1 VLSVPERFQHK
12 YGTQRDLV
20 KEPAMILR
28 LRKSVKALF
37 FLLLLALSLVPVL
50 QAAHA
55 LTHLAPANTDD
66 IAGWDGG
73 HAVSESVAQADADSD
88 FDADFDSDR
97 ICLDC
102 LALAALGILL
112 TVLSFCFFA
121 QRTRQPLPRLIA
133 LFISSYF
140 SSPYRTRAPPQA

>member
-1 VLSVPERFQHK
+1 MCGVYLNGPSINMEH
-12 YGTQRDLV
+12 RDLV

-28 LRKSVKALF
+28 KGLKALF

-55 LTHLAPANTDD
+55 LTHLAPANPDG
-66 IAGWDGG
+66 IAGSDSGQE
-73 HAVSESVAQADADSD
+73 VSEPVAQADANSD

-112 TVLSFCFFA
+112 PVLSFCLFA
-121 QRTRQPLPRLIA
+121 QRARQPLSRLTA
-133 LFISSYF
+133 LFISSCF

>member
-1 VLSVPERFQHK
+1 VYLNGSSINTEHT
-12 YGTQRDLV
+12 GILV

-28 LRKSVKALF
+28 KGVKALF

-55 LTHLAPANTDD
+55 LTHLAPANTDG
-66 IAGWDGG
+66 IAGSDSGQE
-73 HAVSESVAQADADSD
+73 VSEPIAQADADSD

-102 LALAALGILL
+102 LALAVLGILL
-112 TVLSFCFFA
+112 PVLSFCFFA
-121 QRTRQPLPRLIA
+121 QRARQRLSRLTA
-133 LFISSYF
+133 RFISSYF

>member
-1 VLSVPERFQHK
+1 
-12 YGTQRDLV
+12 LV
-20 KEPAMILR
+20 NEPAMILR

-66 IAGWDGG
+66 IAGSDGG
-73 HAVSESVAQADADSD
+73 HEVSEPVAQADADS
-88 FDADFDSDR
+88 DFDSDR

-121 QRTRQPLPRLIA
+121 QRARQPLPRLTA
-133 LFISSYF
+133 LFISSYC

>member
-1 VLSVPERFQHK
+1 VLSVAEQSQHK

-20 KEPAMILR
+20 KEPAMVLR
-28 LRKSVKALF
+28 NGVKSLF

-55 LTHLAPANTDD
+55 LTHFAPANTDG
-66 IAGWDGG
+66 IAGSDGQE
-73 HAVSESVAQADADSD
+73 VSEPLAQVDADLD

-97 ICLDC
+97 ICFDC
-102 LALAALGILL
+102 MALAALGILL
-112 TVLSFCFFA
+112 PVLAFCFFT
-121 QRTRQPLPRLIA
+121 QRPRQPLPRLTA

>member
-1 VLSVPERFQHK
+1 M
-12 YGTQRDLV
+12 
-20 KEPAMILR
+20 KEPAMI

-55 LTHLAPANTDD
+55 LTHFAPAT
-66 IAGWDGG
+66 IGITESDGSQE
-73 HAVSESVAQADADSD
+73 VSRSVAVADTGTDADADT
-88 FDADFDSDR
+88 DFDSDT

-112 TVLSFCFFA
+112 PVLAFCFFA
-121 QRTRQPLPRLIA
+121 QRARQPLLPLTA
-133 LFISSYF
+133 LFIFPHF
-140 SSPYRTRAPPQA
+140 SSPYLTRAPPQA

>member
-1 VLSVPERFQHK
+1 MLSVPERFPHE
-12 YGTQRDLV
+12 YGTHRDLV

-28 LRKSVKALF
+28 KGVKALF

-55 LTHLAPANTDD
+55 LTHLAPASTDG
-66 IAGWDGG
+66 IAGSDSGQE
-73 HAVSESVAQADADSD
+73 VSESVAQAHADADSD

-112 TVLSFCFFA
+112 PVLSFCFFA
-121 QRTRQPLPRLIA
+121 QRARQPLPRLTA

-140 SSPYRTRAPPQA
+140 SSPYRTRAPPEA